1 MKRHGIPCDSGC
13 PETQLCRPGWLQTRF
28 FFLKHNRDLLRKNE
42 KELPRVRGQG
52 AKRED
57 YLALLSLSA

>member
-1 MKRHGIPCDSGC
+1 MTLAVLKLNCVDRAGLKLD
-13 PETQLCRPGWLQTRF
+13 
-28 FFLKHNRDLLRKNE
+28 FFLKHNRDSLRKNE

>member
-1 MKRHGIPCDSGC
+1 MEYHVTLAVLKLNCVDQAGLKLD
-13 PETQLCRPGWLQTRF
+13 F

>member
-1 MKRHGIPCDSGC
+1 MEYHVTLAVLKLNCVDQAGLKLD
-13 PETQLCRPGWLQTRF
+13 
-28 FFLKHNRDLLRKNE
+28 FFLKHNRDLLRKNK